1 VKGHPITTGQILAD
15 FVASCNGKIV
25 EILTQILHF
34 LKKNYPGG
42 QKKFANISGTN
53 NDTKMRLVSK

>member
-1 VKGHPITTGQILAD
+1 VKGHSITTGQILAD

-34 LKKNYPGG
+34 LKKLSRW
-42 QKKFANISGTN
+42 AEEMS
-53 NDTKMRLVSK
+53 

>member
-1 VKGHPITTGQILAD
+1 VVKGQPITIGQILAD

-34 LKKNYPGG
+34 LKKELSRW
-42 QKKFANISGTN
+42 AEEMS
-53 NDTKMRLVSK
+53 

>member
-1 VKGHPITTGQILAD
+1 MLDLFSTIHQLVKGQPITTGQIIAD

-34 LKKNYPGG
+34 QMGRKN
-42 QKKFANISGTN
+42 S
-53 NDTKMRLVSK
+53 